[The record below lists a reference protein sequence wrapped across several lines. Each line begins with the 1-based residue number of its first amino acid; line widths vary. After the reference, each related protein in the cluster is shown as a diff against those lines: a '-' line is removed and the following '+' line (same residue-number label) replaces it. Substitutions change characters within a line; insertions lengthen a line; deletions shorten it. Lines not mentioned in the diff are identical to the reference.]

1 MDLSCTCGERLPPR
15 ANFCP
20 NCARPTGNLP
30 HIEPDPPQEVA
41 IPIPDPAEESEIGSV
56 ENIRAA
62 VFPAGLAAFLSSIP
76 LIGFLCFI
84 WYSLAGF
91 LTVFA
96 FRRRLGATP
105 PLRKAAGLGALTG
118 FISFVITLILQ
129 AITFL
134 MAGEGEIME
143 ALQKQA
149 ALISGGDEVAKFF
162 ENPAM
167 GGAVIIFGL
176 VLQSIVAVGFSAVGG
191 ALASR
196 ILEDEN

>member
-1 MDLSCTCGERLPPR
+1 
-15 ANFCP
+15 
-20 NCARPTGNLP
+20 
-30 HIEPDPPQEVA
+30 
-41 IPIPDPAEESEIGSV
+41 
-56 ENIRAA
+56 
-62 VFPAGLAAFLSSIP
+62 
-76 LIGFLCFI
+76 
-84 WYSLAGF
+84 
-91 LTVFA
+91 
-96 FRRRLGATP
+96 
-105 PLRKAAGLGALTG
+105 
-118 FISFVITLILQ
+118 
-129 AITFL
+129 

>member
-30 HIEPDPPQEVA
+30 HIEPDPPEEVA
-41 IPIPDPAEESEIGSV
+41 IPIPDPAEQSEIGSV

-76 LIGFLCFI
+76 LISFLCFI
-84 WYSLAGF
+84 WYPLAGF

-96 FRRRLGATP
+96 FRRRLGVTP

-118 FISFVITLILQ
+118 LISFVITLILQ

-134 MAGEGEIME
+134 VAEEGEIME

-149 ALISGGDEVAKFF
+149 AQIGGGDEVAKFF

-167 GGAVIIFGL
+167 VGGAIIFGL
-176 VLQSIVAVGFSAVGG
+176 VLQSIIAVGFSALGG

>member
-30 HIEPDPPQEVA
+30 PVEPDPPEEVA

-62 VFPAGLAAFLSSIP
+62 VFPAGLAAFLASIP
-76 LIGFLCFI
+76 LVGFLCFV
-84 WYSLAGF
+84 WYPLAGF

-96 FRRRLGATP
+96 FRRRLGSTP

-118 FISFVITLILQ
+118 LISFVITLVLQ

-134 MAGEGEIME
+134 MAGDGEIME

-149 ALISGGDEVAKFF
+149 AQIGGGDAVAKFF

-167 GGAVIIFGL
+167 VGAAIIFGL
-176 VLQSIVAVGFSAVGG
+176 VLQSIIAGGFSAAGG